1 MVKRDFCFGC
11 HVQKESCRLGSSQ
24 SAWQMH
30 NATENYV
37 QILEHELETIMEL
50 LKVKILVVKMVTR
63 EKRGGLGGCGV

>member
-1 MVKRDFCFGC
+1 
-11 HVQKESCRLGSSQ
+11 
-24 SAWQMH
+24 MH